1 MKIRKQITLFKK
13 FIRPITKKK
22 IVYYLSWTHKINF
35 LKQKYFHKNKKT
47 KVGMETVFFYFPK
60 RKIMKKKVI
69 IILFSLIYILWG
81 EVGFDV
87 LSKITIFSSI
97 IDLFL

>member
-1 MKIRKQITLFKK
+1 MK
-13 FIRPITKKK
+13 
-22 IVYYLSWTHKINF
+22 
-35 LKQKYFHKNKKT
+35 
-47 KVGMETVFFYFPK
+47 TVFFYFPK

>member
-1 MKIRKQITLFKK
+1 MK
-13 FIRPITKKK
+13 
-22 IVYYLSWTHKINF
+22 
-35 LKQKYFHKNKKT
+35 
-47 KVGMETVFFYFPK
+47 TVFFYFPK

-69 IILFSLIYILWG
+69 IILFSLIYILWR

-97 IDLFL
+97 ISVI